1 MDPFNRD
8 FQRAAINEAKTEEIT
23 SLLDSLINTMPESRA
38 ILASSL
44 PQLILIYDRFEI
56 VLRRAKQE
64 IEELRDELRNEDR

>member
-44 PQLILIYDRFEI
+44 PQLILIYDMFEI